1 MCVYSNVIQVNIPFC
16 TQLGGTAKDEVR
28 YGGETFRVE
37 GMDGCQEMAGWPP
50 AEMRAFDMDSWSF
63 RGNPSYLKHQQ
74 LLPFLLLYHV
84 RECNSFKMAT
94 IQRSL
99 ISVLLILTV
108 VFVFFAQAS
117 DAAKGP
123 KITNKVYFDIEQDDK
138 PMGRIVI
145 GLYGKTVPKV
155 SSTMTVASQK
165 RS

>member
-1 MCVYSNVIQVNIPFC
+1 MEGIAKGELRYS
-16 TQLGGTAKDEVR
+16 GD
-28 YGGETFRVE
+28 TFRVE
-37 GMDGCQEMAGWPP
+37 GLYGCQEMVGPP
-50 AEMRAFDMDSWSF
+50 LAVRRAFDMDSWSF
-63 RGNPSYLKHQQ
+63 RGNPSYLKHQH
-74 LLPFLLLYHV
+74 LLPVLLLYHV
-84 RECNSFKMAT
+84 GERNSFKMAT

-123 KITNKVYFDIEQDDK
+123 KITHKVYFDIEQDDK

-155 SSTMTVASQK
+155 SSTMSAASQQ